1 MKTQQQ
7 TKSRI
12 EEIIFH
18 VMKISDED
26 VQQRIVEAVSA
37 GVADKDFTFKQTMAY
52 ALLTV
57 FHQNPAFFLLGVM
70 CLTFILPTLI
80 LIKIFG

>member
-12 EEIIFH
+12 EEIVFH
-18 VMKISDED
+18 VMKISDEK
-26 VQQRIVEAVSA
+26 VQQRIIKAVPV
-37 GVADKDFTFKQTMAY
+37 GVADRDFTLKQAMAH